1 MYTIFIYSLKVTAG
15 AFYESSINATVR
27 PQQNSWW
34 IQAICKQEKEIGKE
48 KKLRRTLNR
57 VHVTIRIF
65 ALSHCLYLKCLFVC
79 VCVVSAQATR
89 GPLDLKK
96 FAKKESLLSLFRQE
110 YRIHSVVFHVSE
122 CCNFIFVP
130 CLISCVCER
139 TSSRICC
146 RLPLRIQ
153 PKTLI

>member
-34 IQAICKQEKEIGKE
+34 IQAICKQEKEIGRE
-48 KKLRRTLNR
+48 KKWRRTLNR

-79 VCVVSAQATR
+79 VLSQRKLLEVLWIWRNSQ
-89 GPLDLKK
+89 KK
-96 FAKKESLLSLFRQE
+96 SHCYRCFAKNIAYIPLCFMFLNAAILFSF
-110 YRIHSVVFHVSE
+110 HALFHVCASVQVAV
-122 CCNFIFVP
+122 FVA
-130 CLISCVCER
+130 VCR
-139 TSSRICC
+139 CAYN
-146 RLPLRIQ
+146 Q
-153 PKTLI
+153 KH